1 MQFSGK
7 VRLMVI
13 LKVTKKPGF
22 TLFFE
27 DLFLEKPQSG
37 VNYPLPP
44 PPPFLPLA
52 ILELKR
58 LLFINSEKF
67 HCYVSNQKAT
77 LY

>member
-13 LKVTKKPGF
+13 LKVTKKQGF

-27 DLFLEKPQSG
+27 DIFFGKTTIGGQ
-37 VNYPLPP
+37 LPP
-44 PPPFLPLA
+44 TRPLA

>member
-13 LKVTKKPGF
+13 LKVTKKQGF

-27 DLFLEKPQSG
+27 DIFLEKPQSG
-37 VNYPLPP
+37 VNSPLPP
-44 PPPFLPLA
+44 PPLPLA